1 VDELDVIQAALSRGY
16 AEFMG
21 QEFLVEPG
29 VLVPRA
35 VTEVLIRA
43 YRAVLGDTEPQRI
56 VDLGC
61 GCGMIGITLAL
72 VYPRAHVVGLDIAAD
87 AVRVTRRNIEKF
99 GLTERMEARLSNMFE
114 AIPALAGCVD
124 AIVSS
129 PPFIS
134 SGQLAKG
141 SAHLLAQE
149 PRTAFDAGPYGIA
162 IHQRLIIDSAKMLRQ
177 GSGWLVVEFGEG
189 QDKQVAHLIER
200 SGSYQNLNTFRE
212 RTNRFVASIA
222 VQRSRQL

>member
-1 VDELDVIQAALSRGY
+1 MIQTALSRGC

-21 QEFLVEPG
+21 REFLVEPG
-29 VLVPRA
+29 VLVPRD
-35 VTEVLIRA
+35 VTKVLIRA
-43 YRAVLGDTEPQRI
+43 CCAVFGDSEPLRI

-72 VYPRAHVVGLDIAAD
+72 AYPRSYVVGLDIAPD

-114 AIPALAGCVD
+114 AIPLLAGCVD

-149 PRTAFDAGPYGIA
+149 PRAAFDAGPYGIA
-162 IHQRLIIDSAKMLRQ
+162 IHQRLIIDGAKMLRQ
-177 GSGWLVVEFGEG
+177 GSGWLVVEFGDG
-189 QDKQVAHLIER
+189 QDKQVERLIER
-200 SGSYQNLNTFRE
+200 AGSYQNVNRFRE
-212 RTNRFVASIA
+212 HTDSFVASIA
-222 VQRSRQL
+222 AQRTDRLS